1 MSDYQHILVALDLG
15 DMQASVLER
24 ALSLAG
30 ESTRMSLIHVV
41 DMVVYPDAYMGSL
54 PLEVLEQSVE
64 HAKKTLAELGEQH
77 AVPPERQFV
86 EQGRAA
92 MKIHDVAKGNDVD
105 LIVVGSHGRHGVQ
118 LLLGST
124 ANAVLH
130 GAHCDVLAVR
140 V

>member
-1 MSDYQHILVALDLG
+1 MDTYQHILVALDLA
-15 DMQASVLER
+15 DSQATILER
-24 ALSLAG
+24 AHRLAG
-30 ESTRMSLIHVV
+30 EATRISLIHVV
-41 DMVVYPDAYMGSL
+41 DLVVYPDAYMGSL
-54 PLEVLEQSVE
+54 PLEVLEQSAE
-64 HAKKTLAELGEQH
+64 HARQTLSEIGKQH

-92 MKIHDVAKGNDVD
+92 MKIHEVANNNGVD
-105 LIVVGSHGRHGVQ
+105 IIVVGSHGRHGVQ

-130 GAHCDVLAVR
+130 GAQCDVLAVR

>member
-15 DMQASVLER
+15 ETQAAVLQR
-24 ALSLAG
+24 ALSLAID
-30 ESTRMSLIHVV
+30 STRISLVHVV
-41 DMVVYPDAYMGSL
+41 DMIIYPDAYMGNL
-54 PLEVLEQSVE
+54 PLEVLEQTIE
-64 HAKKTLAELGEQH
+64 HAKKALQEIGEQH
-77 AVPPERQFV
+77 AIAPERQFV

-92 MKIHDVAKGNDVD
+92 TKIHDIARANDAD

-130 GAHCDVLAVR
+130 GAQCDVLAIR